1 MRVRDR
7 ILNACGITAGQR
19 GLNKTSLRRR
29 QVSERLR
36 HRQERIANGD
46 AGGRPA
52 YDVAGKEAR
61 FLSSSLFKR
70 EEEESPIFFD
80 WSANRGAILAAGER
94 RLLVRIVVNQRSKG
108 VARLNTFVTDESK
121 EVAVEIVC
129 SPFRHDVHDP
139 ARGAPKLR
147 RVGIRGHLIFLH
159 CLLRN
164 AGARGVDRVVRE
176 IRAIYTD
183 LRRAS
188 ALAADV

>member
-70 EEEESPIFFD
+70 EEEESPIFLD

-121 EVAVEIVC
+121 EVAAEIVRC
-129 SPFRHDVHDP
+129 TFRHNVGHA
-139 ARGAPKLR
+139 ARGRAKLR
-147 RVGIRGHLIFLH
+147 PVGSPGHLGL
-159 CLLRN
+159 LPRPLRN
-164 AGARGVDRVVRE
+164 QGSRTV
-176 IRAIYTD
+176 
-183 LRRAS
+183 
-188 ALAADV
+188 